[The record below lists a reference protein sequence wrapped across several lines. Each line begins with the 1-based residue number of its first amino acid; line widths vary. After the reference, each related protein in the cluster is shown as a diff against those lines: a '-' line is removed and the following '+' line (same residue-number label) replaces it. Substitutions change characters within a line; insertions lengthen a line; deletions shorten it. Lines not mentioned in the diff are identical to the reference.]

1 MEVERL
7 TFLGR
12 IQIVKSFIIP
22 KVLSKATLIAVTD
35 DLIKEINMLIYRF
48 IWKGNDK
55 IKRSALINDIEE
67 GGLRMLD
74 IPSVILAQRVML
86 LKRFVDE
93 ENSSSW
99 KTIFDYLLSPVGG
112 KFILKCNFD
121 IRKLPV
127 YLPAFYKECLNAWSS
142 LNVSPVHRYRDVIHQ
157 VIWNSKNITV

>member
-1 MEVERL
+1 M
-7 TFLGR
+7 
-12 IQIVKSFIIP
+12 
-22 KVLSKATLIAVTD
+22 IAVTD
-35 DLIKEINMLIYRF
+35 NLIKEINRLIYRF

-55 IKRSALINDIEE
+55 IKRSDLINDIEE

-74 IPSVILAQRVML
+74 IQSIILAQRVML

-99 KTIFDYLLSPVGG
+99 KTIFNYFLSPVGG

-121 IRKLPV
+121 IRKFPV

-142 LNVSPVHRYRDVIHQ
+142 LNVSPVHTYTDVVHQ
-157 VIWNSKNITV
+157 VIWNNNNITVQKLSVFENHCFLLRPVTSFLMKESS

>member
-7 TFLGR
+7 TLLGR

-86 LKRFVDE
+86 LKRFVPRE
-93 ENSSSW
+93 ARAEGPRVARLIN
-99 KTIFDYLLSPVGG
+99 LSG
-112 KFILKCNFD
+112 
-121 IRKLPV
+121 RR
-127 YLPAFYKECLNAWSS
+127 PALGS
-142 LNVSPVHRYRDVIHQ
+142 
-157 VIWNSKNITV
+157 